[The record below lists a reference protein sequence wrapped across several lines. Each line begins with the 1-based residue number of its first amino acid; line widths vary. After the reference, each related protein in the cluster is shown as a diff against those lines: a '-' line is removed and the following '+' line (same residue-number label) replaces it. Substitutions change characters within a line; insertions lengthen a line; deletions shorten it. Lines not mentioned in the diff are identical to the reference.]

1 MRTKRTAT
9 VLFKTTSLSFVLCLL
24 VSILTVE
31 VGEQQGG
38 LISDLSDRCPTC
50 VDNSIDFAFDGSC
63 FPLFPLSDL
72 IVFVPSLS
80 VDNFTCLD
88 NNYPIPYRGP
98 PPLRVPRAVA

>member
-1 MRTKRTAT
+1 MGYITMIRTTG
-9 VLFKTTSLSFVLCLL
+9 LFKTMSLLFVLCLL

-31 VGEQQGG
+31 AGEQQGS
-38 LISDLSDRCPTC
+38 LRDRCPTC

-80 VDNFTCLD
+80 VDNFACLD
-88 NNYPIPYRGP
+88 NNYPISYRGP
-98 PPLRVPRAVA
+98 PRQQCLLHAVD